1 MFGRQIRSY
10 LDVMMPVQKQIN
22 KSHECNQP
30 KPKFNIADRV
40 AVRDYLSKNKWQFG
54 RVIEKVG
61 ALHYQVQLDDG
72 RIWKRHMEQ
81 IRKVGD
87 NLQPLTD
94 IQETDDLID
103 IQRTADSSNVQSPMQ
118 PNDSIQTNEP
128 EIISPEIPNASMPSV
143 SSQSTT
149 VQESSGNLPLNE
161 NIQIHSTPQLR
172 RSNRQRKAPERKPSG
187 Y

>member
-1 MFGRQIRSY
+1 
-10 LDVMMPVQKQIN
+10 MMPVQKQIN

-54 RVIEKVG
+54 RVIENVG

-81 IRKVGD
+81 IRKIGD
-87 NLQPLTD
+87 NLQPF
-94 IQETDDLID
+94 QC
-103 IQRTADSSNVQSPMQ
+103 TADSSNVQSPMQ

-161 NIQIHSTPQLR
+161 NIQIHSTPQWR